1 MSRFLTPSIPAAF
14 FELSSIMND
23 EQLLRY
29 SRHILLDEIGIEG
42 QEKLLASHVLV
53 IGAGG
58 LGSPVALYLGS
69 AGVGRITVVD
79 DDRVDATNLQRQIA
93 HTVARIGELKAAS
106 VMQAVAAL
114 NPDVEVVPVAQRA
127 GDALL
132 DQLVPQADLVLD
144 CTDNFT
150 TRHAI
155 NRACV
160 RHRKPLVSGAAI
172 RFDGQ
177 VTVFDPRIP
186 DSPCYACI
194 FPESDLPEE
203 TRCATMGVFAPLVG
217 IVGTMQAAEALK
229 LLCGIG
235 QSLTGRLLMLD
246 GRGMEWHQMTMA
258 RNKACAVCGTADSTI

>member
-1 MSRFLTPSIPAAF
+1 
-14 FELSSIMND
+14 MND

-69 AGVGRITVVD
+69 AGVGHITVVD

-93 HTVARIGELKAAS
+93 HTVARIGELKS
-106 VMQAVAAL
+106 VSVVQAVAAL
-114 NPDVEVVPVAQRA
+114 NPDVKVVPVAQRA
-127 GDALL
+127 SDALL

-160 RHRKPLVSGAAI
+160 RHCKPLVSGAAI

-217 IVGTMQAAEALK
+217 IVGAMQAAEALK

-235 QSLTGRLLMLD
+235 QTLTGRLLMLD
-246 GRGMEWHQMTMA
+246 GRGMEWHQMTLV
-258 RNKACAVCGTADSTI
+258 RNKACTVCRTADSKI